1 VIIPFLKDLSYGYQF
16 RPICWNYPGRD
27 LFQEQKVQ
35 MHLFFFFVGDEILP
49 LNRNI
54 LRPFNGSNLSVKKK
68 SVQLSLVHSMKVCGR
83 CFWNFEQ

>member
-1 VIIPFLKDLSYGYQF
+1 MDINSDQYVGITQGETSF
-16 RPICWNYPGRD
+16 RNRRSKCT
-27 LFQEQKVQ
+27 
-35 MHLFFFFVGDEILP
+35 FFFFVGDEILP